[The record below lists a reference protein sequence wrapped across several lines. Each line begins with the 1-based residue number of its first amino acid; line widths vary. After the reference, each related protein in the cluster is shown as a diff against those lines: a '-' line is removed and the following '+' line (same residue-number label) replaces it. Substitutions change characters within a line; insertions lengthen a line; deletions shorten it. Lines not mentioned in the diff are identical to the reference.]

1 MESALRAYLAEHRDR
16 HLAEIIDF
24 VRIPSISA
32 STEHK
37 PDMTKA
43 AEWLADSLRKAGLE
57 NVQVL
62 ASAGHPVVYGDWLHA
77 PGQPTAMIYGHYD
90 VQPADPLEQWTT
102 APFEPVIRDGKLYG
116 RGATDD
122 KAQLYT
128 HVKTV
133 EAYLNTIGKLP
144 VNVKFCIEGEE
155 EIASPSLPAF
165 LEEHAELL
173 KADAIVISDGP
184 MHDEGVPSICYGL
197 RGLCGFQI
205 DIQGAKN
212 DLHSGLYGGGVAN
225 PAIALVQLLA
235 SMRNDEGHI
244 TIAGFYD
251 GVNELSNTE
260 REAFRALELDDAKT
274 ASELAVP
281 ELTGEKGFS
290 FLERTTARPTLEING
305 IYGGYQG
312 EGLKPI
318 VPSAA
323 GAKISCRL
331 VDQQDPDDIM
341 KRIEAH
347 IEKHKPAGV
356 TVKVRQ
362 THRGKPFYISP
373 EHPYIQ
379 AAAKAYE
386 AGFGTTPVYI
396 RSGGS
401 IPIVEVFS
409 RVLGAPVVMMDFG
422 LPGENMHA
430 PNEHFHL
437 DNFDKGIAT
446 LCQYWQELQAAGGK
460 SL

>member
-1 MESALRAYLAEHRDR
+1 MDSRLQSYLAEHRDR
-16 HLAEIIDF
+16 HLAEVIEF
-24 VRIPSISA
+24 VRIPSVSS

-37 PDMTKA
+37 PDMTRA
-43 AEWLADSLRKAGLE
+43 AEWLAEALRKAGLE

-62 ASAGHPVVYGDWLHA
+62 PTKGHPVVYGDWLHA

-90 VQPADPLEQWTT
+90 VQPADPLEQWNTD
-102 APFEPVIRDGKLYG
+102 PFEPVIQDGKLYG

-133 EAYLNTIGKLP
+133 EAYLATYGKLP

-165 LEEHAELL
+165 LEEQAELL

-184 MHDEGVPSICYGL
+184 MHDEGMPSICYGL

-205 DIQGAKN
+205 DVQGPKN

-225 PAIALVQLLA
+225 PATALVELLA
-235 SMRNDEGHI
+235 SMRRPDGG
-244 TIAGFYD
+244 IAIEGFYD
-251 GVNELSNTE
+251 GVNELSEKE
-260 REAFRALELDDAKT
+260 RQAFRELHFDDAKT
-274 ASELAVP
+274 AGELGVP
-281 ELTGEKGFS
+281 ELTGEEGYS

-318 VPSAA
+318 VPTTAA
-323 GAKISCRL
+323 AKISCRL
-331 VDQQDPDDIM
+331 VDRQDPDDIM
-341 KRIEAH
+341 KAVERH

-356 TVKVRQ
+356 TVKVQQ

-373 EHPYIQ
+373 DHPYIQ

-386 AGFGTTPVYI
+386 AGFGKAPVYI

-401 IPIVEVFS
+401 IPIIEVFS
-409 RVLGAPVVMMDFG
+409 RILGAPVVMMDFG
-422 LPGENMHA
+422 LPGENMHG

-437 DNFDKGIAT
+437 ENFDKGIAT
-446 LCQYWQELQAAGGK
+446 LCQYWQELGGPV
-460 SL
+460 SS

>member
-1 MESALRAYLAEHRDR
+1 MESALQAYLTEHRDR
-16 HLAEIIDF
+16 HLEEVMEF

-37 PDMTKA
+37 PDMTRA
-43 AEWLADSLRKAGLE
+43 AEWLAEALRKAGLE
-57 NVQVL
+57 NVEVL
-62 ASAGHPVVYGDWLHA
+62 ATAGHPVVYGDWLHA
-77 PGQPTAMIYGHYD
+77 PGQPTALIYGHYD
-90 VQPADPLEQWTT
+90 VQPADPLDQWNTP
-102 APFEPVIRDGKLYG
+102 PFEPVIRDNKLYG

-133 EAYLNTIGKLP
+133 EAFLQTSGKLP

-165 LEEHAELL
+165 LENQAERL

-184 MHDEGVPSICYGL
+184 MHDEGIPSICYGL
-197 RGLCGFQI
+197 RGLCGFQL
-205 DIQGAKN
+205 DIQGPKN

-225 PAIALVQLLA
+225 PTIALVQLLS
-235 SMRNDEGHI
+235 SMRSDNGHI
-244 TIAGFYD
+244 TIEGFYD
-251 GVNELSNTE
+251 GVNELSETE
-260 REAFRALELDDAKT
+260 RAAFRALHFDDAKQ
-274 ASELAVP
+274 AKDLAVP
-281 ELTGEKGFS
+281 ELTGEEGFS

-318 VPSAA
+318 VPSTA

-331 VDQQDPDDIM
+331 VDNQEPDEVM

-347 IEKHKPAGV
+347 IQKHKPAGV
-356 TVKVRQ
+356 TVKVQQ

-379 AAAKAYE
+379 AAARAYE
-386 AGFGTTPVYI
+386 SGFGTAPVYI

-401 IPIVEVFS
+401 IPIVEVFA
-409 RVLGAPVVMMDFG
+409 RVLSAPVVMMDFG
-422 LPGENMHA
+422 LPGENMHG

-437 DNFDKGIAT
+437 ENFDKGIAT
-446 LCQYWQELQAAGGK
+446 LCQYWQELHAAAK
-460 SL
+460 

>member
-1 MESALRAYLAEHRDR
+1 MDSQLQSYLSEHRDR
-16 HLAEIIDF
+16 HLAELIEF

-37 PDMTKA
+37 PDMLKA
-43 AEWLADSLRKAGLE
+43 AEWLADALRRAGLE
-57 NVQVL
+57 HVEVL
-62 ASAGHPVVYGDWLHA
+62 STAGHPVVYGDWLHA
-77 PGQPTAMIYGHYD
+77 PGQPTALIYGHYD
-90 VQPADPLEQWTT
+90 VQPADPLEQWETP
-102 APFEPVIRDGKLYG
+102 PFEPVIRDGKLYG

-133 EAYLNTIGKLP
+133 EAYLNTIGTLP

-165 LEEHAELL
+165 LEAQAERL

-184 MHDEGVPSICYGL
+184 MHDEGAPSICYGL
-197 RGLCGFQI
+197 RGLCGFQL

-212 DLHSGLYGGGVAN
+212 DLHSGLYGGGIAN
-225 PAIALVQLLA
+225 PATALVQLLA
-235 SMRNDEGHI
+235 SMRGDDGHI
-244 TIAGFYD
+244 AIEGFYD
-251 GVNELSNTE
+251 GVNELSEAE
-260 REAFRALELDDAKT
+260 RAAFRELALDDAKQ
-274 ASELAVP
+274 AKELAVP
-281 ELTGEKGFS
+281 ELTGEVGFS

-318 VPSAA
+318 VPSTA

-331 VDQQDPDDIM
+331 VDHQDPDQIM

-347 IEKHKPAGV
+347 IKKHKPAGV
-356 TVKVRQ
+356 TVKVQQ

-386 AGFGTTPVYI
+386 DGFGKEPVYI

-437 DNFDKGIAT
+437 DNFDRGIAT
-446 LCQYWQELQAAGGK
+446 LCRYWQELQSSGK
-460 SL
+460 